1 MCVTVS
7 SHVRTHAHTHTHAHA
22 HTHTHT
28 HTTSNGD
35 YSVYVCSVTDSYREE
50 LTHSSHSVNV
60 AQSLPI
66 TVPLYST
73 YTSSRQQPS
82 EHRDEKVLTSETFDM

>member
-1 MCVTVS
+1 MYT
-7 SHVRTHAHTHTHAHA
+7 
-22 HTHTHT
+22 
-28 HTTSNGD
+28 
-35 YSVYVCSVTDSYREE
+35 YSVTDSYREE

-73 YTSSRQQPS
+73 YSSSRQQPS
-82 EHRDEKVLTSETFDM
+82 EHRDEKVLTNKIF